1 MGLTIY
7 IASAGSGKTF
17 QLVRQ
22 YLEKVIK
29 NTNDYKRILAITFTN
44 KAAEEMKSRII
55 SELLILS
62 NGQKSDHRQHLID
75 TLKIADDLVQQRA
88 EIVMQKI
95 LHDYSSFGVS
105 TIDSYFQVLSKTL
118 SRELKLP
125 IHYTIELDIDNIADT
140 ITDRVL
146 ELSGKNKQ
154 LTQWLEELLID
165 NIDNN
170 KGWNIKT
177 DLKGMVKEII
187 NRPIVNAFS
196 NALSANDYQ
205 VYVRNLKNSKKPHA
219 DAILNKLIEIK
230 SLVENNGY
238 TAADFKGKSRGAL
251 AKLFKLIEDPTK
263 IISFDF
269 EKSVRA
275 TIDNPDELIPTKAKQ
290 ELIDFINSTMH
301 PALLDFEKVFF
312 ANIIELLTI
321 NEILKLSYQ
330 AGVIEKL
337 NESLKLYRDEYQT
350 FLLSDTTKL
359 LQDFS
364 RDDDAS
370 FIYEKSGNT
379 YNYLFIDEFQDTSD
393 AQWKILKPMVMN
405 SLSLG
410 KDSLIVGDA
419 KQSIYRWRG
428 GNMELILKGVRE
440 DLKQFSQSITET
452 PLNTN
457 YRSKNNVIY
466 FNNELFKSS
475 SNEIKSKLKESNVT
489 LDKAYDDANMRQADQ
504 GEKTK
509 GGYIEINFID
519 PKAAKA
525 DAMEENEI
533 EIENEVVIEN
543 EIVEETTSAS
553 EESDQIPLGN
563 LPKMVAIIE
572 EAISRN
578 YQLSDIAILVRKN
591 DDEVKVADHLLHH
604 TNIDFISGNSLKI
617 TANNKVRFIISCL
630 RFLYDTQNQ
639 ILEEEL
645 NYFAEKL
652 QIADSSVERNAN
664 FLNKHQQTWVKL
676 KFKNEIDKLKTL
688 PVNICYWE
696 LLKLTGLDYFD
707 LYLEKFHDVM
717 MEYTSKEGG
726 SIEYFLKWWDE
737 KSKTKDWTVSLPT
750 VNNAVRIITI
760 HQSKGLEFPIVI
772 MPFADWEIT
781 PKANQTIWGETTAA
795 PYNATAASPLIFT
808 KKLENTH
815 FSKSYFKEIDNSYVD
830 NLNLLYVAFTRAK
843 TELYVFSNLKSNNK
857 RLGNLLLAS
866 IRANTELSPLLNESE
881 ALVQLV
887 IGAKENNTA
896 SEKKNNEQVQLKN
909 NTLSQQSLINTTSVM
924 PTLSYKIKNAEQLYG
939 DYLHHL
945 LSKMN
950 KAEELDGVLF
960 NTKIKF
966 NIYDTS
972 VVERL
977 KKDALL
983 ALKLLDE
990 NNFNDGSYAI
1000 KNESS
1005 IYFEGE
1011 TLRPDRVLMKDT
1023 SAIIIDF
1030 KTGSKD
1036 DKHNKQVEKYCS
1048 VIEKMGFRE
1057 VKGYLLYTETNSLE
1071 PIN

>member
-29 NTNDYKRILAITFTN
+29 NTNDYQRILAITFTN

-154 LTQWLEELLID
+154 LTEWLEELLID

-170 KGWNIKT
+170 KGWNIKS

-219 DAILNKLIEIK
+219 EAILNKLIEIK
-230 SLVENNGY
+230 SLVESNGY
-238 TAADFKGKSRGAL
+238 TEGDFKGKSRGTIAT
-251 AKLFKLIEDPTK
+251 LFKLIDDPSK
-263 IISFDF
+263 IISLDF
-269 EKSVRA
+269 EKSIKKA
-275 TIDNPDELIPTKAKQ
+275 IDNYDELIPTKAKQ
-290 ELIDFINSTMH
+290 EFIDFIASTLH
-301 PALLDFEKVFF
+301 PALLDFEKVYF

-457 YRSKNNVIY
+457 YRSKNNLIY
-466 FNNELFKSS
+466 FNNELFKST
-475 SNEIKSKLKESNVT
+475 SNEIKTKLKETNVT
-489 LDKAYDDANMRQADQ
+489 LDKAYDDANMRQTDQ

-519 PKAAKA
+519 AKA
-525 DAMEENEI
+525 IKEAEANENVL
-533 EIENEVVIEN
+533 EVEN
-543 EIVEETTSAS
+543 EIVEEAVSAS
-553 EESDQIPLGN
+553 EESDAIPLGN

-572 EAISRN
+572 DALKRN
-578 YQLSDIAILVRKN
+578 YTLGDIAILVRKN
-591 DDEVKVADHLLHH
+591 DDEVKIADFLLHE
-604 TNIDFISGNSLKI
+604 TTIDFISSNSLKI

-639 ILEEEL
+639 IIEEEL

-652 QIADSSVERNAN
+652 QIADSTVERNAN
-664 FLNKHQQTWVKL
+664 FLNKYQQTWVKL

-696 LLKLTGLDYFD
+696 ILKLTGLDYFD

-781 PKANQTIWGETTAA
+781 PKSNQTIWGETTAS
-795 PYNATAASPLIFT
+795 PYDSTAASPLIFT
-808 KKLENTH
+808 KKLEHTH

-843 TELYVFSNLKSNNK
+843 SELYVFSNLKSNEK
-857 RLGNLLLAS
+857 RLGNLLLSS
-866 IRANTELSPLLNESE
+866 IRSNAELSPKLIDTD
-881 ALVQLV
+881 AVVQLI
-887 IGAKENNTA
+887 IGSKENNTA
-896 SEKKNNEQVQLKN
+896 EEKKKNDSVQLKIN
-909 NTLSQQSLINTTSVM
+909 SVSNQSLINTTSVL
-924 PTLSYKIKNAEQLYG
+924 PTLSYKIKNADQLYG

-945 LSKMN
+945 LSKLS
-950 KAEELDGVLF
+950 KADELDKVLF
-960 NTKIKF
+960 TTKIKF
-966 NIYDTS
+966 NINDNNII
-972 VVERL
+972 ERL
-977 KKDALL
+977 NKDALL

-990 NNFNDGSYAI
+990 NNFNDGSYTI

-1011 TLRPDRVLMKDT
+1011 TLRPDRVLMKDQT
-1023 SAIIIDF
+1023 AIIIDF
-1030 KTGSKD
+1030 KSGGQD
-1036 DKHNKQVEKYCS
+1036 EKHNKQVEKYCS
-1048 VIEKMGFRE
+1048 VIEKMGFQE
-1057 VKGYLLYTETNSLE
+1057 VKGYLLYTETNSLV

>member
-29 NTNDYKRILAITFTN
+29 NTNDYQRILAITFTN

-55 SELLILS
+55 SELLLLS
-62 NGQKSDHRQHLID
+62 NGKKSDHRQYLID
-75 TLKIADDLVQQRA
+75 TLKISEDLIQKRA

-170 KGWNIKT
+170 KGWNIKS

-196 NALSANDYQ
+196 NAISVNDYQ
-205 VYVRNLKNSKKPHA
+205 TYVRDLKINRKNILAGIQQRIITIRDLVLNSGY
-219 DAILNKLIEIK
+219 K
-230 SLVENNGY
+230 SD
-238 TAADFKGKSRGAL
+238 DFKGKSKGLIAL
-251 AKLFKLIEDPTK
+251 LFKIANEEKNFLDIDYTK
-263 IISFDF
+263 TIKKVF
-269 EKSVRA
+269 E
-275 TIDNPDELIPTKAKQ
+275 NPDELTPTKAKQ
-290 ELIDFINSTMH
+290 PIVDFINSDLH
-301 PALLDFEKVFF
+301 PLICELGVYYES
-312 ANIIELLTI
+312 NIIELLTTI
-321 NEILKLSYQ
+321 EILKLSYQ

-466 FNNELFKSS
+466 FNNELFKST
-475 SNEIKSKLKESNVT
+475 SNEIKSKLKETNVT

-519 PKAAKA
+519 AKAVKAAEA
-525 DAMEENEI
+525 NETALEVENEI
-533 EIENEVVIEN
+533 IED
-543 EIVEETTSAS
+543 TPTAS
-553 EESDQIPLGN
+553 EESDAIPLGN

-572 EAISRN
+572 DALKRN
-578 YQLSDIAILVRKN
+578 YTLGDIAILVRKN
-591 DDEVKVADHLLHH
+591 DDEVKIADFLLHE
-604 TNIDFISGNSLKI
+604 TTIDFISSNSLKI

-639 ILEEEL
+639 IIEEEL
-645 NYFAEKL
+645 NYFADKL
-652 QIADSSVERNAN
+652 QIADSTVERNAN
-664 FLNKHQQTWVKL
+664 FLNKHLQTWVKL
-676 KFKNEIDKLKTL
+676 KFKNEIEKLKTL

-696 LLKLTGLDYFD
+696 ILKLTGLDYFD

-737 KSKTKDWTVSLPT
+737 KSKTKDWTISLPT

-781 PKANQTIWGETTAA
+781 PKSNQTIWGETTAA
-795 PYNATAASPLIFT
+795 PYDSTAASPLIFT
-808 KKLENTH
+808 KKLEHTH

-843 TELYVFSNLKSNNK
+843 SELYVFSNLKSNEK
-857 RLGNLLLAS
+857 RLGNLLLSS
-866 IRANTELSPLLNESE
+866 IRSNAELSPKLIDTD
-881 ALVQLV
+881 AVVQLI
-887 IGAKENNTA
+887 IGSKENNTA
-896 SEKKNNEQVQLKN
+896 EEKKKNDSVQLKSN
-909 NTLSQQSLINTTSVM
+909 SVSNQSLINTTSVL
-924 PTLSYKIKNAEQLYG
+924 PTLSYKIKNADQLYG

-945 LSKMN
+945 LSKIN
-950 KAEELDGVLF
+950 KAKELDTVLF

-966 NIYDTS
+966 NIYDNNLI
-972 VVERL
+972 ERL

-1011 TLRPDRVLMKDT
+1011 TLRPDRVLMKDQT
-1023 SAIIIDF
+1023 AIIIDF
-1030 KTGSKD
+1030 KTGGQD

-1048 VIEKMGFRE
+1048 VIEKMGFQE
-1057 VKGYLLYTETNSLE
+1057 VKGYLLYTETNSLV